1 MDHLVNGS
9 TQNFAKLQLGSPS
22 LAVGQSMTSITQD
35 TQDLVWQMREQHYQ
49 LVFGLSQIGIW
60 DWDLQTD
67 AITCNAVAAAAF
79 GLSPT
84 ETQVAYQTW
93 RAAVH
98 GKDIDWVEQLFRRA
112 FTTREEYDAE
122 YRVIR
127 PDGSLHWVLVRGQG
141 IHTADGHPVR
151 MVGVVMDISDRKRDE
166 VVLRLAEEAWQEN
179 QQVLD
184 TIMSNLPGGV
194 FRCLYR
200 IDQPVAFIY
209 ASEAYRELL
218 DLSPQAISSQ
228 PQSLD
233 ARMHPEDRPLWET
246 MLRSAQQTLEPTYLE
261 YRAVLPTGTE
271 KWLARTARFSWA
283 TNGDFVVDG
292 IDIDITDRKQTEA
305 ALKETELERQR
316 ATIALQQLN
325 QELEARVE
333 QRTQE
338 LIVSLDEKEVLLKEI
353 HHRVKNNLQMIQSLL
368 NLQARSIQ
376 DPHTLTVFTESQQRI
391 KAMALVHE
399 KLYQSDRLAQISFAE
414 YVRSLT
420 RDLIQSCMFN
430 PGVQVSIQVDELDL
444 AVDAAI
450 PCGLIINEL
459 FANAIKYAFPQNR
472 SGTIFVQFTPD
483 PAHGYRLVIADTG
496 IGLPESVD
504 PQTTKSLGL
513 RLVHA
518 LTRQLRGTLELD
530 RSNGTRFTITFAR
543 PI

>member
-1 MDHLVNGS
+1 MDHLVSGS
-9 TQNFAKLQLGSPS
+9 TQNFVKPQPSNPPLGIDQSIP
-22 LAVGQSMTSITQD
+22 SMTQD
-35 TQDLVWQMREQHYQ
+35 PVWQIREQQYQ

-67 AITCNAVAAAAF
+67 AITWNAVAAAVF
-79 GLSPT
+79 GLSPS

-93 RAAVH
+93 RASVH
-98 GKDIDWVEQLFRRA
+98 AKDISWVEQLFSRA

-122 YRVIR
+122 YRIIH

-141 IHTADGHPVR
+141 IYATDGQAVR
-151 MVGVVMDISDRKRDE
+151 MVGVVIDISDRKRDE

-179 QQVLD
+179 QQILD

-200 IDQPVAFIY
+200 VDQPVAFVY

-218 DLSPQAISSQ
+218 ALSPQEINSH
-228 PQSLD
+228 PQSVD
-233 ARMHPEDRPLWET
+233 DRMHPEDHPIWEA
-246 MLRSAQQTLEPTYLE
+246 MLRSAQHTLEPTYLE
-261 YRAVLPTGTE
+261 YRVVLPTGIE

-283 TNGDFVVDG
+283 ASGDFVVDG

-305 ALKETELERQR
+305 ALRETELERQR
-316 ATIALQQLN
+316 ATVALQQLN

-338 LIVSLDEKEVLLKEI
+338 LIASLDDKEVLLKEV

-376 DPHTLTVFTESQQRI
+376 DPHTLEVFTESQQRI

-399 KLYQSDRLAQISFAE
+399 KLYQSDSLAQISFAE

-420 RDLIQSCMFN
+420 RDLIQSCMVN
-430 PGVQVSIQVDELDL
+430 SGVQVLIQVDELEL

-472 SGTIFVQFTPD
+472 SGTILVQFTPD
-483 PAHGYRLVIADTG
+483 LAHGYRLTVADNG
-496 IGLPESVD
+496 VGLPESVE

-530 RSNGTRFTITFAR
+530 RDSGTRFTITFAR
-543 PI
+543 PT